1 MIETSLRLD
10 AQRRLADVG
19 TADVVVG
26 IPTYKHAR
34 TIAPVMRTVA
44 EGLARDFRGA
54 RTVITVVDGGSPD
67 DTVAVA
73 NQLSLPPNV
82 RRVVTSYQ
90 GLQGK
95 GSAVRAIFEIA
106 RVLRARAIVILEAD
120 LQSIGS
126 DWVAKLARPILENQ
140 FQLSVP
146 YYYRPLPD
154 GAMTDLLAYPIT
166 RLLYGADLR
175 QPMGGE
181 YALSAELAQKL
192 SSRDVWETDVARHGV
207 DIWLT
212 TVAVNENV
220 KTCQVR
226 LGVKLDDS
234 RELLLSFDP
243 TFVQAI
249 GTMFRMVDI
258 YKRRWQDSF
267 QTRNVPF
274 YGNGVSEEPPPRPRI
289 PNVSAAALAD
299 AFAAGARRYSR
310 LWKSA
315 LTPSTRA
322 VIKELS
328 EAPDG
333 AVRFDARLWA
343 RTVYDFAVVYN
354 QGEGDPDKVVAALL
368 PLYYARCATLMRET
382 DLEPTA
388 VEHAVQLQAKHFAN
402 EKPYLVDLWN
412 SYTPWAW
419 EGVR

>member
-34 TIAPVMRTVA
+34 TLAPLMRTVA
-44 EGLARDFRGA
+44 DGLARDFRGT
-54 RTVITVVDGGSPD
+54 RSVITVVDGGSPD

-73 NQLSLPPNV
+73 NQLPLPSSV

-106 RVLRARAIVILEAD
+106 RVLRAHAIVILEAD

-126 DWVAKLARPILENQ
+126 DWVTKLARPILDNQ
-140 FQLSVP
+140 FQLALP

-181 YALSAELAQKL
+181 YALSAALAQKM

-212 TVAVNENV
+212 TVAINENV

-234 RELLLSFDP
+234 RELLLAFDP
-243 TFVQAI
+243 TFVQAV
-249 GTMFRMVDI
+249 GTLFRMVDI
-258 YKRRWQDSF
+258 YKRRWQESF

-274 YGNGVSEEPPPRPRI
+274 YGNGVMEELPPHPRI

-299 AFAAGARRYSR
+299 AFAAGSRRYAR

-368 PLYYARCATLMRET
+368 PLYYARCASLMRET
-382 DLEPTA
+382 DLEPIA
-388 VEHAVQLQAKHFAN
+388 VERAVQIQAKYFAA
-402 EKPYLVDLWN
+402 EKPYLVHLWN
-412 SYTPWAW
+412 TYTPWAW